1 MDTQIL
7 VSAQSL
13 SRSYGAKPAVNSID
27 LQLRKGEV
35 LGLLGPNGAGKTT
48 TLQMLAGCLA
58 PSSGS
63 VQIKGVDMR
72 KAPAR
77 AKQEIGY
84 LPERPPLYP
93 ELTVDEYLSY
103 CARLHRIPAK
113 SRKNA
118 LASAKQDCGLTEV
131 SRRIIGNL
139 SKGYQQRVGIAQ
151 AILHRPDVVILDEPT
166 VGLDPNQ
173 IRDIRRLITR
183 LGEQHSVLLSSHIL
197 PEIQATC
204 SRVMIINRGQVVFDR
219 AMDDIAGHGKGEGS
233 LITLGLQHPPSLET
247 LTNLPQITKATA
259 LEDGFWRLQC
269 RDSGTQAAAALAE
282 QAVAQNWGLFELH
295 THRPTLENIFA
306 DLTTG
311 ELGQTHPGQIN
322 EEAA

>member
-1 MDTQIL
+1 MNTQIL

-13 SRSYGAKPAVNSID
+13 SRSYGAKLAVNSIN

-63 VQIKGVDMR
+63 VEIKSVDMR

-77 AKQEIGY
+77 AKREIGY

-113 SRKNA
+113 LRKNA
-118 LASAKQDCGLTEV
+118 LTSAKLDCGLTEV

-173 IRDIRRLITR
+173 IRDIRSLITR

-204 SRVMIINRGQVVFDR
+204 SRVIIINRGQVVFDR
-219 AMDDIAGHGKGEGS
+219 AMDDIGGQKES
-233 LITLGLQHPPSLET
+233 TQITLGLARSPSLET
-247 LTNLPQITKATA
+247 LAGLPQIAKATP
-259 LEDGFWRLQC
+259 LEDGYWRLQC
-269 RDSGTQAAAALAE
+269 RDSGNQVAAGLAE
-282 QAVAQNWGLFELH
+282 QAAAQNWGLFELH

-311 ELGQTHPGQIN
+311 ETDQIAPGQIN
-322 EEAA
+322 GQAA